1 MNKMTFALSALALA
15 IAPTFALAGP
25 GGTTCATAE
34 QIFKDGT
41 YSGDTSDPAYT
52 DQVGAMGPL
61 PSPAADAIYYF
72 VSDGQTTGDIT
83 VTAAGFNFAIFLLTN
98 CAGAAAPPLQAA
110 TGPSAPASFPVGTL
124 TAGTTYYVVVS
135 GNPADAS
142 APEGSFTF
150 TTPNPLPVTLQEF
163 SIL

>member
-1 MNKMTFALSALALA
+1 MNKITFALSALALA
-15 IAPTFALAGP
+15 AAPTFALAGP

-34 QIFKDGT
+34 QIFPSGSYT
-41 YSGDTSDPAYT
+41 GDTSAPEYT

-72 VSDGQTTGDIT
+72 VSDGQATGDIN
-83 VTAAGFNFAIFLLTN
+83 VTASGFNFAIFLLTN
-98 CAGAAAPPLQAA
+98 CAGSAAPPLQAA
-110 TGPSAPASFPVGTL
+110 TGPAATGSFPVGTL

-135 GNPADAS
+135 GNPSDAS

-150 TTPNPLPVTLQEF
+150 TTPTPLPVTLQEF